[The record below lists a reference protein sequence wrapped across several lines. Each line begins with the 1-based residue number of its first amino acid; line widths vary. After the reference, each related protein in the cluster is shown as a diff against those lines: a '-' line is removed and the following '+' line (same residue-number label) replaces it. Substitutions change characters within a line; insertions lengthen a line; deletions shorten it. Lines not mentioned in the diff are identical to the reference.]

1 LTPIHDTSDIEGL
14 DFTDTEDNDDNDDL
28 FLSSASRGTSPVDS
42 RNDGDEVVYEL
53 DTDGSDEVEEAE
65 EPAESAQAELSTQAA
80 SHYSML
86 LTFYLQIVSQRI
98 GLHQSTSS
106 SDGPPVSNMSTT
118 AESTSLNVRPP
129 TARES
134 TAVMCVAS
142 WIQVTRSQLAVC
154 VGTRRCVGATKQSV
168 LLTIQRT

>member
-1 LTPIHDTSDIEGL
+1 
-14 DFTDTEDNDDNDDL
+14 
-28 FLSSASRGTSPVDS
+28 
-42 RNDGDEVVYEL
+42 VVYEL

-86 LTFYLQIVSQRI
+86 LTFYPQIISQRI

-118 AESTSLNVRPP
+118 AESTSFNVQPP

-134 TAVMCVAS
+134 TAVMCIAF
-142 WIQVTRSQLAVC
+142 WI
-154 VGTRRCVGATKQSV
+154 
-168 LLTIQRT
+168 